1 MKSSLVF
8 KEITQLNMPYFN
20 LYEILQT
27 ALKIGEFTLGVFIDV
42 SETFDTVGHHI
53 LIKTILVIENS
64 TYPRKMY
71 PKIV

>member
-1 MKSSLVF
+1 
-8 KEITQLNMPYFN
+8 MPYFN

-42 SETFDTVGHHI
+42 SETFDTVDHHI

-71 PKIV
+71 PKTV

>member
-27 ALKIGEFTLGVFIDV
+27 ALKIGEFTLGVFINV
-42 SETFDTVGHHI
+42 SKTFDTVGHHI

-71 PKIV
+71 PKTV